1 MGKGYSMATLS
12 SIKRL
17 HRLVEH
23 NLFMITGTL
32 DYMRTI
38 DAIAA
43 LSEAIEAYQGEGE
56 NIWYLEGIGCAGPD
70 DIIAGSYCH
79 LVEWHGGQFSRTYE
93 VSCILGRIFNPGMS
107 DGPETESCEHEV
119 YLQLQDMAE
128 GYHSNAYA
136 S

>member
-1 MGKGYSMATLS
+1 MATLS

-23 NLFMITGTL
+23 NLFMITGNL

-43 LSEAIEAYQGEGE
+43 LSGAIEAYQGESE
-56 NIWYLEGIGCAGPD
+56 DIWYLEGIGCAEPD
-70 DIIAGSYCH
+70 HILIGAYWH
-79 LVEWHGGQFSRTYE
+79 LTEWHGGQFSRTYE
-93 VSCILGRIFNPGMS
+93 ASCIIGRIFQPGMS
-107 DGPETESCEHEV
+107 VKPDPESCEHDV

-136 S
+136 G